1 MEDLGK
7 DFGVRDSSFCV
18 CLFRRNRCT
27 SLDTHTHTHTNAGT
41 HFAISP
47 LPLLLPNSSSPLFA
61 VQKQSQGPI
70 LILFGGL
77 KVFMFESNSLSSCLR
92 VCLQA
97 VKCYLILTIAP
108 GQFLSSVD
116 RNECRVSAFGA
127 EASCGPFLSSH
138 GLACHCC
145 KKAFLMRLSPS
156 QLVLSSFPL

>member
-1 MEDLGK
+1 MFFNSFCTAYFLLGNGDYMEDLGK

-97 VKCYLILTIAP
+97 VKCYLIFSIAM
-108 GQFLSSVD
+108 
-116 RNECRVSAFGA
+116 A
-127 EASCGPFLSSH
+127 
-138 GLACHCC
+138 
-145 KKAFLMRLSPS
+145 
-156 QLVLSSFPL
+156 SSFKTTYSRVRSIMTH